1 MKRILMGLALSFV
14 ASGAMAAEPAPPATL
29 ASISESFFK
38 QAFKASPSWATAMGI
53 HDYDAQLE
61 RVDDAAH
68 AATVARLEAALG
80 KLDALDPAPMTL
92 IERDD
97 REVFIA
103 WLKGQLL
110 EENVIQM
117 WQRNPDT
124 YVGLGLSAVNSLVT
138 RDFAPLETRLA
149 LVIARE
155 RQFPRMLKEAKAN
168 LRDMPPVYI
177 DVALEDLGGAKSF
190 LKDNVPDAFATVA
203 DPKLKAELAAST
215 RQSVAALADFEAFLT
230 AHKAG
235 ASGHFKLGRDA
246 FISLLQV
253 DLITTSPEELLALGE
268 AQLSRDRAAFDET
281 SKQIDPE
288 HPEKALD
295 DIGSDHPSAK
305 GLIPTA
311 RDQLAGLRKFI
322 EDHHIITL
330 PFPLMPKV
338 QETPAF
344 QRAVVFGELDWPG
357 PFETK
362 ATESYYYITPPDEKD
377 TPEAQE
383 KFLTLWSRA
392 LLQNLSVHEALP
404 GHFVQGLYLKAHPEW
419 SIIRKAISSYTAT
432 EGWAHY
438 TEQMMLDEG
447 LSAGDPKAK
456 LAQLSDAL
464 LRDCRL
470 VDSIKL
476 HVEGITLDEAT
487 QIMRDRCAIPDTE
500 AFKEARRGTLD
511 PGYLSYTFGKLEI
524 LALREDVKRKEG
536 ADFSLQR
543 FHDRFQSAGLVP
555 VPIIRREILRD

>member
-1 MKRILMGLALSFV
+1 MGLALSFV

>member
-1 MKRILMGLALSFV
+1 MKRILMCLALTCV
-14 ASGAMAAEPAPPATL
+14 VSGAVAAEPAANLT
-29 ASISESFFK
+29 SISESFFK
-38 QAFKASPSWATAMGI
+38 QAFKANPSWATSMGV
-53 HDYDAQLE
+53 HDYDDQLDH
-61 RVDDAAH
+61 VDHAAH
-68 AATVARLEAALG
+68 AAAVTRLEATLARV
-80 KLDALDPAPMTL
+80 DALEPAHLTP

-97 REVFIA
+97 REVFTA

-110 EENVIQM
+110 EEKIIQM
-117 WQRNPDT
+117 WQRNPDN

-138 RDFAPLETRLA
+138 RSFAPLEARLA

-177 DVALEDLGGAKSF
+177 DVALEDLVGAKSF
-190 LKDNVPDAFATVA
+190 LKDNVPDAFAEVA
-203 DPKLKAELAAST
+203 NPKLKAELASST
-215 RQSVAALADFEAFLT
+215 KQSVAALADFEAFLT
-230 AHKAG
+230 AHKAT
-235 ASGHFKLGRDA
+235 ANGHFKLGRDA
-246 FISLLQV
+246 YISLLQV
-253 DLITTSPEELLALGE
+253 DLIANWPEELLALGE
-268 AQLSRDRAAFDET
+268 AQLARDRAAFDET

-288 HPEKALD
+288 HPERALD

-305 GLIPTA
+305 DLIPTA

-338 QETPAF
+338 EETPAF

-383 KFLTLWSRA
+383 KFLTLWSHA

-476 HVEGITLDEAT
+476 HVEGITLEEAT
-487 QIMRDRCAIPDTE
+487 QIMRDRCAIPDAE

-555 VPIIRREILRD
+555 VPIIRREILGD